1 MRDYGQDNETEILI
15 GSMWLDSLSA
25 SGGQAGIDQKTQFN
39 ITDQSSFGEFTKTMI
54 TKENFTWRLSSENI
68 KVNAMQFPQA
78 TGLHF
83 RKDVTLQGINSFSG
97 GVVLK
102 SFVLPGVDSAG
113 GIKFSTT
120 TTLTNGS
127 PFTVD
132 LGTVAFDL
140 EFEGVNLGRGTSTG
154 VVVRPG
160 DNDVTLSGTMVS
172 HTVAADLEKVGQLF
186 TAYLNGD
193 PTPVVARGVST
204 TQADG
209 TKISWLSEGIT
220 ALTLQVPLKAPNAID
235 AIQSISIG
243 YLNLTFTD
251 DTAWA
256 PVATTDDLQA
266 KLSVPFGFGMEV
278 TQIANS
284 FSIVQN
290 NLSVGALSSPLSPA
304 TSDIQTVSSS
314 LTRGTIDITLA
325 PSALQVPANAH
336 SQFANFN
343 ADLTQNQQATFQ
355 LVGKAKTVARL
366 PIGLIT
372 LDPIKF
378 NVTSSLAGLRGL
390 NGYTWIDGV
399 DVIGGATD
407 YLKLAIN
414 VTIDNPSALNLQ
426 AGDLTLQLFSGNSLL
441 GTALMP
447 ALHLVRGNNTI
458 QASSQFH
465 ANDTPEGLATLTKF
479 LAGEDTVITI
489 KGYDGSTT
497 IQSLLP
503 AFKSMDIAATL
514 PGMQAKLLS
523 SAKLTVLP
531 TTGHGNN
538 IAHTKVTLSDP
549 FTSGFT
555 ITSVNSTVEYRGLSM
570 GTIQQSTNFAVAGKQ
585 TTTSPDLNFALNL
598 DPATLF
604 TVLRLLAGE
613 AGLRTDQLDGIVALG
628 GYQYVQPV
636 TKRDHVSR
644 GLYTYASESPTVSFC

>member
-127 PFTVD
+127 PYTVD

-220 ALTLQVPLKAPNAID
+220 ALTLQVPLKALNAID
-235 AIQSISIG
+235 
-243 YLNLTFTD
+243 
-251 DTAWA
+251 
-256 PVATTDDLQA
+256 
-266 KLSVPFGFGMEV
+266 
-278 TQIANS
+278 
-284 FSIVQN
+284 
-290 NLSVGALSSPLSPA
+290 
-304 TSDIQTVSSS
+304 
-314 LTRGTIDITLA
+314 
-325 PSALQVPANAH
+325 
-336 SQFANFN
+336 
-343 ADLTQNQQATFQ
+343 
-355 LVGKAKTVARL
+355 
-366 PIGLIT
+366 
-372 LDPIKF
+372 
-378 NVTSSLAGLRGL
+378 
-390 NGYTWIDGV
+390 
-399 DVIGGATD
+399 VI
-407 YLKLAIN
+407 
-414 VTIDNPSALNLQ
+414 
-426 AGDLTLQLFSGNSLL
+426 
-441 GTALMP
+441 
-447 ALHLVRGNNTI
+447 
-458 QASSQFH
+458 
-465 ANDTPEGLATLTKF
+465 
-479 LAGEDTVITI
+479 
-489 KGYDGSTT
+489 
-497 IQSLLP
+497 
-503 AFKSMDIAATL
+503 
-514 PGMQAKLLS
+514 
-523 SAKLTVLP
+523 
-531 TTGHGNN
+531 
-538 IAHTKVTLSDP
+538 
-549 FTSGFT
+549 
-555 ITSVNSTVEYRGLSM
+555 
-570 GTIQQSTNFAVAGKQ
+570 
-585 TTTSPDLNFALNL
+585 
-598 DPATLF
+598 
-604 TVLRLLAGE
+604 
-613 AGLRTDQLDGIVALG
+613 
-628 GYQYVQPV
+628 
-636 TKRDHVSR
+636 
-644 GLYTYASESPTVSFC
+644 